1 MNIQNSNISAQNIT
15 FAGHKKKLDKQG
27 YPVHKFFYL
36 YDSNKYNC
44 EVEIY
49 NIAKNKK
56 GDLSIAEQKPALSFP
71 LGKDGSTTVDID
83 SQKEVTSDTGFAY
96 RFKLTDKTGK
106 EAPSYAFDNGTVI
119 GIFSDKTDDKYNV
132 VLNNRATIN
141 KNGAMQLIMPDE
153 YYPGIEMVD
162 GKPSYNDGLRS
173 QALASVRT
181 HATKLGGTLAG
192 IIHRLPALQN
202 EGVKRIVGTP
212 FTKDTISSHLYWTEN
227 AYRVAPNLGTD
238 DDFKKLQVELC
249 KNGINW
255 IADAALVNEGFGGI
269 HLSEVLRKGPDA
281 VSKNMF
287 RSDEKISLGIIPDK
301 TEHTRL
307 KIINAPFALVKTGGT
322 EDSPTYGYQAK
333 NPNYDPKKPTYIQF
347 YDDRLATKE
356 QVESDSPMRL
366 TTYDKKNTDN
376 IYDITR
382 HDDAVYPF
390 PIEVNPDELTRNV
403 RELSKAE
410 GSIDLGSVDN
420 ILDITDFTYFNV
432 VNKSAAGGLE
442 VWDGNVDIAKL
453 NFYRADKDDARFS
466 KLPADLR
473 QQAIADFDR
482 GALAVRDYALNSGKY
497 WTKLAAD
504 TQLQYV
510 AEQLAA
516 RVPEGEETP
525 EKYMEVISQLVD
537 EGALPKTAKTNVDL
551 EILRNVVEGDYHSRL
566 VHDADM
572 RSPINPDFYD
582 DNEYTTKDYIAK
594 QSMDVPLETL
604 PVATNILGV
613 LTSPYIAKKAN
624 IEDELGVS
632 RFDLA
637 AAGNPNLPDKYA
649 TVYSQVDEIYNDE
662 IAVFIED
669 IVSDIDGV
677 SDEDGNI
684 TDYGRFVISQV
695 APDLTKFLLMKAL
708 DPDSNIAVNRQ
719 GKGEI
724 DFTGVDESAVTLQSL
739 GIPFNTLSS
748 EEEAAIVVKKL
759 KDGLSEIP
767 EQVVEDLKTA
777 VSDKFSTIK
786 ENDYK
791 MAEMLLSRTESGL
804 GWRIDAAKDIAAI
817 GSVRDGVDSMTSAWD
832 DVIDFWKR
840 YNEVVLAENPHAYTT
855 AEITDLYDLF
865 KAESPILFQ
874 NDPFYS
880 YDKTEYTEKENKALE
895 SIKAKK
901 EANGGNLPWE
911 QLTKEEQT
919 VYDKL
924 KGNHHQKINAVMQSA
939 KYRGDADAERKFL
952 EETGITAVANYNYFF
967 SLLPNMFVH
976 NAIED
981 GGTNDNW
988 MATKSENHP
997 LREKLDKG
1005 WDINGDFGVPNTP
1018 GFLFNSPDDGVTNS
1032 YTFVGNHDKPRVLH
1046 GLALDMGLFHSNFS
1060 NPEHQ
1065 AIAKSV
1071 LRQPNLK
1078 NFDGVDS
1085 MAVAMGARL
1094 SDAFAETVKNPGELE
1109 LINQA
1114 ISELA
1119 SGSFKGKDFDATAFG
1134 TRPIEVAIKSVIEQV
1149 EFNKGNISNSADVE
1163 AKTLQTVLEPAFD
1176 RFYSIYKLL
1185 MTLPGSPT
1193 DFAGDKVAAT
1203 GYETKA
1209 KNYYQQNRNVI
1220 HWEWLDGGA
1229 DNKYKF
1235 VKEFY
1240 DKMNAISGLR
1250 TNPKLSALNDGATVT
1265 LPVIAA
1271 VKNDKGKVTGQY
1283 NDCTIQAMLRYNDE
1297 GSVVLSLHNSSGSK
1311 SKAGSLMNR
1320 ENQEMSTEN
1329 NMYNRIILAP
1339 VGINAKQGLK
1349 HGLEVNTTFKNERAG
1364 DNSVYKIA
1372 TMSIDGKPYY
1382 YLKRQN
1388 SKGEEL
1394 PISIDKK
1401 DLNTLVLYKV

>member
-15 FAGHKKKLDKQG
+15 FAGHKKKLDKHG

-36 YDSNKYNC
+36 YDKDKYDC
-44 EVEIY
+44 YVELY
-49 NIAKNKK
+49 NIKKNEKN
-56 GDLSIAEQKPALSFP
+56 GDLSLAEDTPVHSFK
-71 LGKDGSTTVDID
+71 LDDGCSKDVDID
-83 SQKEVTSDTGFAY
+83 SLKEITSDTGFAY
-96 RFKLTDKTGK
+96 RFKITKKDD
-106 EAPSYAFDNGTVI
+106 EAAKPLSYAFDNGTVI
-119 GIFSDKTDDKYNV
+119 GIFSEKTDDKFNV

-153 YYPGIEMVD
+153 YYPGVEMVD
-162 GKPSYNDGLRS
+162 GVTSVNEGLRS
-173 QALASVRT
+173 NALASVRT
-181 HATKLGGTLAG
+181 HATKLGGNLAG
-192 IIHRLPALQN
+192 IIHRLPTLQA
-202 EGVKRIVGTP
+202 EGIRRIVGTP

-227 AYRVAPNLGTD
+227 AYRVAPNLGSD
-238 DDFKKLQVELC
+238 DDFKKLQIELC

-287 RSDEKISLGIIPDK
+287 RSDEKISLGIIPDA
-301 TEHTRL
+301 TENTRL

-322 EDSPTYGYQAK
+322 EEHPTYGYQAK

-403 RELSKAE
+403 RELAKSE

-466 KLPADLR
+466 KLPEDLR

-510 AEQLAA
+510 AEQLSA
-516 RVPEGEETP
+516 RVPAGEQTP

-537 EGALPKTAKTNVDL
+537 EGALPKSAKANVDL
-551 EILRNVVEGDYHSRL
+551 EVVRNVAEGDYHSRL

-572 RSPINPDFYD
+572 RAPINPDFYD
-582 DNEYTTKDYIAK
+582 DNEYSTKDYIAR
-594 QSMDVPLETL
+594 QTMDVPLETL

-624 IEDELGVS
+624 TEDELGVS
-632 RFDLA
+632 RFDLT
-637 AAGNPNLPDKYA
+637 AAGNPNLPEKYA
-649 TVYSQVDEIYNDE
+649 TVYSQMDDIYNDE
-662 IAVFIED
+662 IAEFIED
-669 IVSDIDGV
+669 IISDIDGI

-695 APDLTKFLLMKAL
+695 APDLTKFLLLKAL
-708 DPDSNIAVNRQ
+708 NPDSNIVVNRQ
-719 GKGEI
+719 GKGEF
-724 DFTGVDESAVTLQSL
+724 DFTGVDENAVTLQSL

-748 EEEAAIVVKKL
+748 EEEAAIVVRKL

-767 EQVVEDLKTA
+767 DGLIDGLKKVVTA
-777 VSDKFSTIK
+777 KFSTIK

-791 MAEMLLSRTESGL
+791 MAEMILSRTESGL
-804 GWRIDAAKDIAAI
+804 GWRIDAAKDIASI

-865 KAESPILFQ
+865 KAELPIIFQ
-874 NDPFYS
+874 SDPFYS
-880 YDKTEYTEKENKALE
+880 YDAKEYTKEENKALE

-901 EANGGNLPWE
+901 AANGGNLPWDD
-911 QLTKEEQT
+911 LTKTEQ
-919 VYDKL
+919 VLYDKL
-924 KGNHHQKINAVMQSA
+924 KANHQQKINEAMKNA

-976 NAIED
+976 HAIED

-988 MATKSENHP
+988 MATKSENHT

-1065 AIAKSV
+1065 AIARKV
-1071 LRQPNLK
+1071 LRQPSLK
-1078 NFDGVDS
+1078 NFDGVEA

-1094 SDAFAETVKNPGELE
+1094 SEAFAETVKNPGELE
-1109 LINQA
+1109 LINKA

-1134 TRPIEVAIKSVIEQV
+1134 TRPIEVAIRSVIEQV
-1149 EFNKGNISNSADVE
+1149 EFNKGTISNAETVE

-1185 MTLPGSPT
+1185 MVLPGSPT
-1193 DFAGDKVAAT
+1193 DFAGDKVGVT

-1220 HWEWLDGGA
+1220 HWEWLSDSK

-1235 VKEFY
+1235 VKDFY
-1240 DKMNAISGLR
+1240 DKMNEISKLR
-1250 TNPKLSALNDGATVT
+1250 TNPKLNALNDGATVT
-1265 LPVIAA
+1265 LPVPASID
-1271 VKNDKGKVTGQY
+1271 DKGNVHMDCKV
-1283 NDCTIQAMLRYNDE
+1283 QAMLRYNDE
-1297 GSVVLSLHNSSGSK
+1297 GSVVLSLHNSSGST
-1311 SKAGSLMNR
+1311 SKYNSFMDR
-1320 ENQEMSTEN
+1320 TEQTMSTEES
-1329 NMYNRIILAP
+1329 MYNRIILAP
-1339 VGINAKQGLK
+1339 LGISAKQGLRA
-1349 HGLEVNTTFKNERAG
+1349 GFDTSAVFKSDRLG
-1364 DNSVYKIA
+1364 DNSTYKIA
-1372 TMSIDGKPYY
+1372 TMTIDGNPYY

-1388 SKGEEL
+1388 SNGEEL

>member
-27 YPVHKFFYL
+27 FPEHKFFYL

-49 NIAKNKK
+49 NIAKNKS
-56 GDLSIAEQKPALSFP
+56 GDLSLASDKPAFSVPLSA
-71 LGKDGSTTVDID
+71 DGSANVDID
-83 SQKEVTSDTGFAY
+83 SNTAITSDAGFAY

-119 GIFSDKTDDKYNV
+119 GIFTDKSDDKFNV

-162 GKPSYNDGLRS
+162 GKPTLNEAMRS
-173 QALASVRT
+173 NALASVRT
-181 HATKLGGTLAG
+181 HATKLGGNLSG
-192 IIHRLPALQN
+192 IIHRLPELQK

-227 AYRVAPNLGTD
+227 AYRVAPSLGTD
-238 DDFKKLQVELC
+238 EDFKKLQVELC

-269 HLSEVLRKGPDA
+269 HLSEVLRKGPDSI
-281 VSKNMF
+281 SKNMF
-287 RSDEKISLGIIPDK
+287 RSDEKISLGIIPDS

-307 KIINAPFALVKTGGT
+307 KIINAPFALEKTGGT
-322 EDSPTYGYQAK
+322 GEHPTYSYSAK

-366 TTYDKKNTDN
+366 STYDNKNTDN

-403 RELSKAE
+403 RELQKNE
-410 GSIDLGSVDN
+410 GSIDLANVDN

-453 NFYRADKDDARFS
+453 NFYRADNDDARFA

-473 QQAIADFDR
+473 KEAIADFER

-525 EKYMEVISQLVD
+525 EKYMQVISQLVQ
-537 EGALPKTAKTNVDL
+537 EGSLPKSTLENIDMEVLQNVLND
-551 EILRNVVEGDYHSRL
+551 DYHSRL
-566 VHDADM
+566 ILDADM
-572 RSPINPDFYD
+572 RSPINPDFESK
-582 DNEYTTKDYIAK
+582 DNEYTTKEYISK
-594 QSMDVPLETL
+594 QAMDVPLETL

-613 LTSPYIAKKAN
+613 LTSPYIAKKASV
-624 IEDELGVS
+624 EEELGVS

-637 AAGNPNLPDKYA
+637 AAGNPNLPEKYA
-649 TVYSQVDEIYNDE
+649 AVYSQMDDIYQEE
-662 IAVFIED
+662 IAEYIEE
-669 IVSDIDGV
+669 IVEGIDGV
-677 SDEDGNI
+677 SVDGEI
-684 TDYGRFVISQV
+684 TDYGKFVISQV
-695 APDLTKFLLMKAL
+695 APDLTKVLLLKAL
-708 DPDSNIAVNRQ
+708 DPNANVIIEN
-719 GKGEI
+719 GKI
-724 DFTGVDESAVTLQSL
+724 DFSSVDESAVTLQSL
-739 GIPFNTLSS
+739 NIPFNGKSV
-748 EEEAAIVVKKL
+748 EEEATAVVKAL
-759 KDGLSEIP
+759 KDGLTEIP
-767 EQVVEDLKTA
+767 QDLIDSLKTVTA
-777 VSDKFSTIK
+777 EKVSGIK
-786 ENDYK
+786 EYDYK

-817 GSVRDGVDSMTSAWD
+817 GSVREGVDSMTSAWD

-840 YNEVVLAENPHAYTT
+840 YNETVLAENPHAYTT

-865 KAESPILFQ
+865 KAENPLLYQ
-874 NDPFYS
+874 ADPFVS
-880 YDKTEYTEKENKALE
+880 YVASDFSTEENKLFA
-895 SIKAKK
+895 SINAKK
-901 EANGGNLPWE
+901 AENNGNIPFDK
-911 QLTKEEQT
+911 LTAAEIA

-924 KGNHHQKINAVMQSA
+924 KGIHQQKINDIMQQA

-976 NAIED
+976 NAVED

-988 MATKSENHP
+988 MAQKSENHP

-1005 WDINGDFGVPNTP
+1005 WDINPDYGVFNTP

-1032 YTFVGNHDKPRVLH
+1032 YTFVGNHDKPRILH

-1060 NPEHQ
+1060 KPEHQ
-1065 AIAKSV
+1065 EIAKKV

-1078 NFDGVDS
+1078 SFDDVDS
-1085 MAVAMGARL
+1085 MAVAMGSRL
-1094 SDAFAETVKNPGELE
+1094 NEAFAQVVKNPGELE
-1109 LINQA
+1109 LINKA
-1114 ISELA
+1114 VSDLA
-1119 SGSFKGKDFDATAFG
+1119 SGSFKGKDFDASAFG
-1134 TRPIEVAIKSVIEQV
+1134 TRPFEVAIKSVLEQV
-1149 EFNKGNISNSADVE
+1149 EYNNGSISNVADVE
-1163 AKTLQTVLEPAFD
+1163 AETLKNVLEPAFD

-1229 DNKYKF
+1229 DNKYGF

-1240 DKMNAISGLR
+1240 DKMNSLSALR

-1265 LPVIAA
+1265 LPVIASA
-1271 VKNDKGKVTGQY
+1271 KDEKGKVTATW
-1283 NDCTIQAMLRYNDE
+1283 NDCTVQAMLRYNDE

-1311 SKAGSLMNR
+1311 SKYNSTMDR
-1320 ENQEMSTEN
+1320 KTQELSTEN
-1329 NMYNRIILAP
+1329 SLYNRVILAP
-1339 VGINAKQGLK
+1339 VGVNAKQGLK
-1349 HGLEVNTTFKNERAG
+1349 HGLKVGTTFKNERSG
-1364 DNSVYKIA
+1364 DNSSYKIA
-1372 TMSIDGKPYY
+1372 TMTVDGKEYY
-1382 YLKRQN
+1382 CLKRYA
-1388 SKGEEL
+1388 KDGKEL
-1394 PISIDKK
+1394 PIAIKPE
-1401 DLNTLVLYKV
+1401 DLNTLILYKV